1 MISYRNKSRKAL
13 RNVSPH
19 GRGYTLLE
27 LLLTVALL
35 GTAGS
40 VLVPRLVNLEQMET
54 QAAVRQ
60 IIGDLTYAQ
69 ADAVAQQEFRRVY
82 FYDNGSGYCAIRVTQ
97 SDFEDTFDPDSADYL
112 DDISSSPGTWGRYIR
127 DFTVDSRFSGV
138 QIETAEFDN
147 GRRYIT
153 FDSLGGTVMSG
164 QQPGTGGQIEVS
176 SDSATFQI
184 EVAPFTGKL
193 TVREVTP

>member
-1 MISYRNKSRKAL
+1 MISCSNKSWKAR

-19 GRGYTLLE
+19 GRGHTLLE

-35 GTAGS
+35 GTAGG
-40 VLVPRLVNLEQMET
+40 VLVPRLVNLEQMEA

-60 IIGDLTYAQ
+60 VIGDLTYAQ

-82 FYDNGSGYCAIRVTQ
+82 FYDDGRGYCVIRVTA
-97 SDFEDTFDPDSADYL
+97 SDFNDAFDPDSADYL

-127 DFTVDSRFSGV
+127 DFSVDRRFSGV
-138 QIETAEFDN
+138 QIADASFDN

-176 SDSATFQI
+176 SDIATYQI

>member
-1 MISYRNKSRKAL
+1 MMTAAKTSWKVRG
-13 RNVSPH
+13 NVIPH

-27 LLLTVALL
+27 VLLTVALL
-35 GTAGS
+35 GIAGG

-60 IIGDLTYAQ
+60 LIGDITYAQ
-69 ADAVAQQEFRRVY
+69 ADAVAQQEYRRIY
-82 FYDNGSGYCAIRVTQ
+82 FYDNGSGYCVVRVTP
-97 SDFEDTFDPDSADYL
+97 SEFDDVFDTESADYL
-112 DDISSSPGTWGRYIR
+112 DDISSSPGSWGRYIR

-138 QIETAEFDN
+138 EIDTASFDS
-147 GRRYIT
+147 GKRFIT

-164 QQPGTGGQIEVS
+164 QQPGTGGQVTVVSDGAEFEV
-176 SDSATFQI
+176 

>member
-1 MISYRNKSRKAL
+1 MKQDRNKSWKAR

-40 VLVPRLVNLEQMET
+40 ILVPRLVNLEQMEA

-60 IIGDLTYAQ
+60 MIGDITYAQ

-82 FYDNGSGYCAIRVTQ
+82 FYENGSGYCVVRVTD
-97 SDFEDTFDPDSADYL
+97 SDFESSFDADSADYL
-112 DDISSSPGTWGRYIR
+112 DDISSSPGSWGRYIR
-127 DFTVDSRFSGV
+127 DFSADSRFSGV
-138 QIETAEFDN
+138 QIDGADFDN
-147 GRRYIT
+147 TQRYMT

-164 QQPGTGGQIEVS
+164 QQPGTGGEIQVS
-176 SDSATFQI
+176 SDSASYVV

-193 TVREVTP
+193 TVREVMP